1 MKMPRNVRMTRG
13 ADFRRVRETGRG
25 YPGRFMV
32 LSVLHDAE
40 HGGGFRFGFITS
52 RKVGGAVDRVRVR
65 RRLRALV
72 RDLGEHVIPGCHVVT
87 IGRASARDAA
97 FADLKREWL
106 RLAARAGVVKDVGES
121 SP

>member
-1 MKMPRNVRMTRG
+1 
-13 ADFRRVRETGRG
+13 
-25 YPGRFMV
+25 MV